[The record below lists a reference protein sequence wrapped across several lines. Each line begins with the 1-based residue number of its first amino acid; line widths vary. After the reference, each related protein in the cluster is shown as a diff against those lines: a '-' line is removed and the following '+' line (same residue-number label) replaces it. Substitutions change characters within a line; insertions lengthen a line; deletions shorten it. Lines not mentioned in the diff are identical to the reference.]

1 MFTRTT
7 QLIKVTAL
15 PIFLPDQSVPEDDYY
30 VWAYTI
36 SIENHSANT
45 MQLMSRT
52 WKITDAQGQVQTVQ
66 GAGVVGEQPVLEPGV
81 SFQYTSGTVLHTS
94 SGLMEGTYDMLD
106 VTSGEMIVVV
116 IPTFSLDSPQER
128 ARPN

>member
-15 PIFLPDQSVPEDDYY
+15 PIFLPDQSSPEDDYY

-36 SIENHSANT
+36 SIENLSSNIV
-45 MQLMSRT
+45 QLMSRT
-52 WKITDAQGQVQTVQ
+52 WKITDAQGQVQYVQ
-66 GAGVVGEQPVLEPGV
+66 GAGVVGEQPVLEVG
-81 SFQYTSGTVLHTS
+81 FTYQYTSGTVLHTP
-94 SGLMEGTYDMLD
+94 SGIMEGSYDFLN
-106 VTSGEMIVVV
+106 VTTGEMLLIE